1 MCMQCRDIMSQQCLH
16 MQVLFGMDDDKQRQF
31 LQFVT
36 GSERVPVGG
45 LDHLQPAFLVAKNGG
60 QSERLPTSH
69 TCFNTLLLPEY
80 DSKGWLENRLSLALQ
95 NSTGFGLM

>member
-1 MCMQCRDIMSQQCLH
+1 MQSH
-16 MQVLFGMDDDKQRQF
+16 VQVLFELDEPKKRQF

-45 LDHLQPAFLVAKNGG
+45 LTSLQPPFLVAKNGG

-80 DSKGWLENRLSLALQ
+80 ESKGWLQDRLSLALQ

>member
-1 MCMQCRDIMSQQCLH
+1 MLILTL
-16 MQVLFGMDDDKQRQF
+16 QVLLGMDDDKQRQF

-45 LDHLQPAFLVAKNGG
+45 LDHLQPPFLVAKNGG

-80 DSKGWLENRLSLALQ
+80 DSKEWLADRLSLALQ